1 MLIINKKIKK
11 NLKNLL
17 IMFVIILF
25 SVIILSGFNKRIMPI
40 IIETSCLEVKSFADK
55 TIDDVV
61 RQSISDMNLKSSDF
75 ISVHNETKTVSA
87 DTVLVNNLCAL
98 VDSKLDETFSK
109 QGKKKIA
116 IPLGAASGVDI
127 LSNTGPDVSFTLVYK
142 DDTSVNYETSFTSAG
157 INQTNY
163 KVWLTV
169 DVTMRLVNPLKST
182 DVTATRKIMLVD
194 TIIKGVVP
202 QTYFQIDGKGAVS
215 MEENNVY

>member
-1 MLIINKKIKK
+1 MLIINKKTKK
-11 NLKNLL
+11 NLKKLL
-17 IMFVIILF
+17 IMFVFILF
-25 SVIILSGFNKRIMPI
+25 SVIILSGINKRIMPVL
-40 IIETSCLEVKSFADK
+40 IETSCLEVKSFADK
-55 TIDDVV
+55 TIDNVV
-61 RQSISDMNLKSSDF
+61 RQSIDEMDLKSSDF

-87 DTVLVNNLCAL
+87 DTVLVNNLCSV
-98 VDSKLDETFSK
+98 VDSKLDEAFSK

-142 DDTSVNYETSFTSAG
+142 DDTSVDYETSFTAAG

-169 DVTMRLVNPLKST
+169 EVTMRLVNPLKST
-182 DVTATRKIMLVD
+182 DVTATRKIMLID

-202 QTYFQIDGKGAVS
+202 QTYFRIDGNGSVIS
-215 MEENNVY
+215 Q